1 MGWFWADSDVS
12 VVNARSAPHAI
23 PSGNASPPP
32 ACPMHKSNEAIAK
45 PPTPPAD
52 SACPYTPTDASKTSD
67 TKSPSKYSKYNP
79 LNYMFS
85 DISQERAEN
94 QTVTLPTEREP
105 STIPRGT
112 GEGNWEYPSP
122 QQMYNALLRKGY
134 TDTDATA
141 VESMVSVHNFL
152 NEGAWAEIVEWER
165 RFGKGLGKGWDICKK
180 GEAASM
186 AGADIGANEDE
197 VAQPKLIRF
206 MGRPKEMTPKAAMIQ
221 VMGWIYP
228 SAFGTEPPFDRHD
241 WFVQREVKGQKKEI
255 RYVIDY
261 YSAPPEPT
269 GEPVFYLDVRP
280 AVTPTQAVER
290 MMRWGGDVWYRAS
303 GAVVRDSGSK

>member
-1 MGWFWADSDVS
+1 
-12 VVNARSAPHAI
+12 
-23 PSGNASPPP
+23 
-32 ACPMHKSNEAIAK
+32 MHKGGAPVSR
-45 PPTPPAD
+45 PPTPRSE
-52 SACPYTPTDASKTSD
+52 SACPYTPADVSKRGGEAKTTRTSR
-67 TKSPSKYSKYNP
+67 YSKYNP
-79 LNYMFS
+79 LNYMFT
-85 DISQERAEN
+85 DLSQERDPN
-94 QTVTLPTEREP
+94 QTVALPTEREP
-105 STIPRGT
+105 STIPKGS

-134 TDTDATA
+134 TDTDASA

-165 RFGKGLGKGWDICKK
+165 RFGQGLAKGWEMCRR
-180 GEAASM
+180 GEQASL
-186 AGADIGANEDE
+186 AGANIGLNEEE
-197 VAQPKLIRF
+197 VAQPKLVRF
-206 MGRPKEMTPKAAMIQ
+206 MGRPNEMTPKAAMIQ

-241 WFVQREVKGQKKEI
+241 WYVQRHRNGQKVEI

-261 YSAPPEPT
+261 YSGAPEPS

-280 AVTPTQAVER
+280 AITPTAAVER

-303 GAVVRDSGSK
+303 GAIVREKEKGQS